1 MYCKAKS
8 EVKSGGRGRLVEVD
22 WVDVVKLEATKCR
35 ERWGLGSR
43 DPGCQSGERV
53 MERLELLGS
62 LFMRN
67 PGVLCLYS
75 LTKSGAC
82 TKSADTHSS
91 SLGGYPFHLIKNWSS
106 LRLPEY
112 R

>member
-1 MYCKAKS
+1 M
-8 EVKSGGRGRLVEVD
+8 
-22 WVDVVKLEATKCR
+22 DVVKLEGTKCR
-35 ERWGLGSR
+35 ERWGSGSR
-43 DPGCQSGERV
+43 DPGWVVCQSGERV

-82 TKSADTHSS
+82 TESAGSHV
-91 SLGGYPFHLIKNWSS
+91 SLLGA
-106 LRLPEY
+106 
-112 R
+112 